1 MFPELR
7 RRLRLVDVCEK
18 IGAMVFSAATA
29 LRAFEAATGIR
40 LQADPRES
48 LRFKLLRRRLGLS
61 RVEIFE
67 SAPGDSR
74 RFGGTVVVRVQH
86 TNEPDRGVRDRGLE
100 LGEVE
105 RGPQAGT
112 PLIGGSAERA
122 NVEVMWTGE
131 GADIDD
137 TAQERWTRIT
147 AFLHHL

>member
-1 MFPELR
+1 
-7 RRLRLVDVCEK
+7 
-18 IGAMVFSAATA
+18 MVFSAATA
-29 LRAFEAATGIR
+29 LRAFEATTGVR

-48 LRFKLLRRRLGLS
+48 LRFKLLRRRLSLQ

-67 SAPGDSR
+67 TAPADSR
-74 RFGGTVVVRVQH
+74 RFGGTVTVRVH
-86 TNEPDRGVRDRGLE
+86 HRNDPDRGVRDHGLE

-112 PLIGGSAERA
+112 CLVGGSAERA
-122 NVEVMWTGE
+122 NVEVMWAGE

-137 TAQERWTRIT
+137 TARSRWTQVT